1 MVDGFIKFKGTLD
14 DPEPIFTRKM
24 VKKYFGWKP
33 RENAV
38 VLHYLAV
45 DHFDFTRKI
54 VQIFWAKKSWK
65 LHFLADFLNF
75 KVDHEFWRR
84 WSSKV

>member
-24 VKKYFGWKP
+24 VKKYFGWKT
-33 RENAV
+33 RENAM

-45 DHFDFTRKI
+45 DHFDFPRKI
-54 VQIFWAKKSWK
+54 VGIFLGQKIVKIISFPLQVHLIHFQI
-65 LHFLADFLNF
+65 HFLPF
-75 KVDHEFWRR
+75 
-84 WSSKV
+84 